1 MNQNPSLNADMILTG
16 ETAQDGFG
24 SSVSGIGDV
33 NNDNYD
39 DLAIG
44 ACNASYSAY
53 QAVYEMRKEEGH
65 PNPFRFF
72 KELAVDIGSLAF
84 RAFPDGT
91 IGAGVYGE
99 IMAVKQAGGLV
110 IELPSMLECR
120 GLSVDQTRAY
130 LKELGAR

>member
-1 MNQNPSLNADMILTG
+1 MKIYYAHPINLYGTPQEKRDVKLLVEMGFEVINPSY
-16 ETAQDGFG
+16 
-24 SSVSGIGDV
+24 V
-33 NNDNYD
+33 
-39 DLAIG
+39 
-44 ACNASYSAY
+44 AY
-53 QAVYEMRKEEGH
+53 QSEYQMRKENND

-72 KELAVDIGSLAF
+72 KELAVETGNAAF

>member
-1 MNQNPSLNADMILTG
+1 MKIYYAHPINLYGTPQEKRDIQLLDAMGFDVINPNNPS
-16 ETAQDGFG
+16 
-24 SSVSGIGDV
+24 
-33 NNDNYD
+33 
-39 DLAIG
+39 
-44 ACNASYSAY
+44 Y
-53 QAVYEMRKEEGH
+53 QAEYLKRKEDGH

-72 KELAVDIGSLAF
+72 KELAVDVGNAAF

-120 GLSVDQTRAY
+120 VLSVEQTRAY
-130 LKELGAR
+130 LCELGAR